1 MLKFW
6 NDKLDYVAEPGQFK
20 VFVGGD
26 SVKVLEDKFEVIDS
40 DI

>member
-6 NDKLDYVAEPGQFK
+6 NDKLEYTAESGTFK

-26 SVKVLEDKFEVIDS
+26 SVNVLEDNFELIM
-40 DI
+40 